1 MVQQGKIHPLRPMTT
16 FKATKIEEAFRFLQK
31 GDHIGKVVISM
42 PESASEI
49 SATPS
54 VPTLSLDPE
63 ASYLLTGGLGGLG
76 KAVAVWLV
84 EHGARSLILLSRSA
98 GQSPEDRLFFAELE
112 SLGCLVL
119 AIAGKAEDEG
129 ALREAIS
136 KTTRPIK
143 GVVHFAMVLKV

>member
-1 MVQQGKIHPLRPMTT
+1 MVEQGKIHPLRPMTT

-49 SATPS
+49 SSTPS

-98 GQSPEDRLFFAELE
+98 GKSAEDQLFFGELE
-112 SLGCLVL
+112 SLGCSVL
-119 AIAGKAEDEG
+119 PIAGKAEDESS
-129 ALREAIS
+129 LREAVLM
-136 KTTRPIK
+136 TTRPIK